1 MMSNNMKALMRVA
14 KGPILVVTLMSLF
27 LQIPW
32 ADWIWSV
39 LFIWSMSMILILT
52 ALLMCGLVDPM
63 KDT

>member
-52 ALLMCGLVDPM
+52 ALLMCGLVDSM